1 MSDVNDILSSAF
13 SDDDDVIFDPSENGL
28 IHKGSYPAHI
38 VGIKSVIRSVREG
51 AGRADIYKPT
61 YKIANSVRLY
71 GGMEVPENGIWRFR
85 KAKSNTNKPSP
96 PNNNRQ
102 FRNAM
107 KALDIEAVPV
117 EVDGRKLFKLPEL
130 NHGNTYGK
138 PVIIN
143 VYHNTFDGKYG
154 TQTTVEGKLASKWE
168 DGGQLEEAIPF

>member
-1 MSDVNDILSSAF
+1 MSDVNSVLSSAF
-13 SDDDDVIFDPSENGL
+13 SDDDDVIFDPSEDAL
-28 IHKGSYPAHI
+28 IPEGSYPAHI
-38 VGIKSVIRSVREG
+38 IDISSTIVTTRWGN
-51 AGRADIYKPT
+51 RADIYKPT
-61 YKIANSVRLY
+61 YKISNSVRLY

-143 VYHNTFDGKYG
+143 VYHKTFKGKYG
-154 TQTTVEGKLASKWE
+154 IRTVAEARLASKWE
-168 DGGQLEEAIPF
+168 EGEQLEEAIPF